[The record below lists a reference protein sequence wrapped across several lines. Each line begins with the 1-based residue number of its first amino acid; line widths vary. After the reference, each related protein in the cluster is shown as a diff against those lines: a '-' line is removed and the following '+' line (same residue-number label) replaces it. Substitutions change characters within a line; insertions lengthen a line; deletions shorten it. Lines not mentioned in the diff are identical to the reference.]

1 MHWTVEFHP
10 EFAGEFAELGEVVQD
25 RLLAKIELLREF
37 GPRLVNPGGNGPMV
51 PTRGRDAE
59 FPPWYL
65 RRNELGRPHAD
76 TLNGSRYNNMKELRL
91 SADGG
96 AWRVAF
102 AFDPKRQAIL
112 LVAGDKSGSSE
123 SRFYRS
129 LIDRADERFTEHLA
143 HLEE

>member
-37 GPRLVNPGGNGPMV
+37 GPRL
-51 PTRGRDAE
+51 
-59 FPPWYL
+59 
-65 RRNELGRPHAD
+65 GRPHAD

-102 AFDPKRQAIL
+102 AFDPKKQAIL